1 MSTYSG
7 DETVP
12 PSGIAPQPRSFLRRG
27 WLFIDIMKTMERQLY
42 IRDPIHGNITLSP
55 SEFAIL
61 NTQAFQ
67 RLRHIRQLGLT
78 DLVFPGATHTRFSHS
93 IGVMHLAERMLT
105 QVFTRVPESLI
116 ARGERPRMV
125 KLMRYVGLLHDL
137 GHPPFSH
144 ALEDLFEPGF
154 SHEEM
159 ARRIVLETE
168 ISEIIRHY
176 GPREGVALEDVVSLL
191 AGRPSRELEFL
202 RTVLSSELDIDKMD
216 YLQRD
221 STYCGVRYGFFDLE
235 RLLYTSLCLKTADG
249 LHLGVHESGIHA
261 LEAFVLARYYMF
273 AQVYF
278 NLTSKILELHLKN
291 FFNTLNLR
299 WSTKVGEFL
308 MQDDVWVYTLL
319 KQHAGHPDARAVLYR
334 KHHPLLLETEEHLS
348 PVKERRFAARLRRLT
363 REHPDWRLFVSL
375 ASKDPHRF
383 AESRILVA
391 DTRGK
396 VFSVEKVSSFISYL
410 KKINQFRL
418 YGPRNLARPVQA
430 FFGKQFR

>member
-1 MSTYSG
+1 
-7 DETVP
+7 
-12 PSGIAPQPRSFLRRG
+12 
-27 WLFIDIMKTMERQLY
+27 
-42 IRDPIHGNITLSP
+42 
-55 SEFAIL
+55 
-61 NTQAFQ
+61 
-67 RLRHIRQLGLT
+67 
-78 DLVFPGATHTRFSHS
+78 
-93 IGVMHLAERMLT
+93 
-105 QVFTRVPESLI
+105 
-116 ARGERPRMV
+116 MV

-168 ISEIIRHY
+168 IGEIIRHY
-176 GPREGVALEDVVSLL
+176 GPREGVALEDVVNLL
-191 AGRPSRELEFL
+191 AGRPSKELEFL
-202 RTVLSSELDIDKMD
+202 KTVLSSELDIDKMD

-221 STYCGVRYGFFDLE
+221 STYCGVQYGFFDLE

-299 WSTKVGEFL
+299 WSTKVPEFL

-319 KQHAGHPDARAVLYR
+319 KQHAGHPDDR
-334 KHHPLLLETEEHLS
+334 
-348 PVKERRFAARLRRLT
+348 
-363 REHPDWRLFVSL
+363 
-375 ASKDPHRF
+375 
-383 AESRILVA
+383 
-391 DTRGK
+391 
-396 VFSVEKVSSFISYL
+396 
-410 KKINQFRL
+410 
-418 YGPRNLARPVQA
+418 
-430 FFGKQFR
+430 